1 MLLSLTWYIESI
13 NFRHATFLYR
23 VYAFVL
29 VKFEIVTK
37 IIMEITPL
45 LGR

>member
-1 MLLSLTWYIESI
+1 M
-13 NFRHATFLYR
+13 FRHATFLNR

-29 VKFEIVTK
+29 MKFEIVTK
-37 IIMEITPL
+37 MMMDITPL